1 MEKTSVASNDYPG
14 IARKALQQGQ
24 RVETDDL
31 ICGETKVETTRQ
43 PQTWWQRLRSL
54 KPWIS
59 HRKRT
64 VVSKVPSE
72 RIVMLG
78 DTIVC
83 HSEIAKKIREAVE
96 AQTKI
101 PAPSAP
107 TIIHKE

>member
-14 IARKALQQGQ
+14 IARMALLQGL
-24 RVETDDL
+24 RVVTDDL
-31 ICGETKVETTRQ
+31 ICVETKVETTRE
-43 PQTWWQRLRSL
+43 PLTWWQRLRSL

-72 RIVMLG
+72 RILMLG

-101 PAPSAP
+101 PVPSAP

>member
-14 IARKALQQGQ
+14 IARMTMLQGL
-24 RVETDDL
+24 RVVTDDL
-31 ICGETKVETTRQ
+31 ICVETKVETTRE
-43 PQTWWQRLRSL
+43 PLTWWQRLRSL

-83 HSEIAKKIREAVE
+83 HSETAKKILEAVE